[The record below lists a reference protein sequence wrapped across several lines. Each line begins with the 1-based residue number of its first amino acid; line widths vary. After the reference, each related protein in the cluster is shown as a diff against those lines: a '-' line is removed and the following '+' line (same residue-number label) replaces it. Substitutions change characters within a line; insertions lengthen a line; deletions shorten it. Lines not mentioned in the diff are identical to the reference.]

1 MGHTP
6 AKLVLLLMA
15 AAAAW
20 SSFFLVAGAARA
32 APASCRPQ
40 ERGALLAIKQG
51 IAEKEDLWSW
61 QQESQDCCQ
70 WKRITCNSVTGHVM
84 ELDLSGSYLQGQ
96 ISPSL
101 LSLKHL
107 EYLNLRSTFLCG
119 PDGRLPEFLGSLSNL
134 RHLDLSYLNCPGE
147 LPLQLGNLSKLEY
160 LDLTHLYDDSRRS
173 MGLTDISWLARLTLL
188 VHLDMSYTNLSSIA
202 DWPLVLNMI
211 PSLEDLRLASCSL
224 SSANQFLQI
233 LNLTN
238 LHHLDLSNNHFG
250 HSIASSWFWNV
261 TSIKYL
267 DLSATTLDGPFPD
280 ALGNM
285 TSLRWLLLSYMGNKA
300 TLTVDLKI
308 LCDLKIVWLQESLS
322 YGNITEFLERLPQC
336 PSTRLQEL
344 SLNGN
349 NMVGMLPHRMVQLRS
364 LSWLDLSNNSIA
376 GTIPLGI
383 DSCSYLEYLDLS
395 SNYLTGAIPSGL
407 GNCTAL
413 QHVSLSSNNLTGPI
427 PPGIDSYTRLEDLKL
442 SHNNINGAIPLG
454 LGNCTCLYELD
465 LSHNYLTGPIPQ
477 GLASCTRLESLD
489 LSNNLLTGNVPT
501 KIGILG
507 NLYDLDL
514 SNNYLDGEV
523 TEEHLV
529 NLKNLK
535 NLDLSHNA
543 FSGPV
548 PIYSQP
554 QAFITLTLSFNYFN
568 GHIPEYI
575 CQLRD
580 LVVLDLSNNLLEG
593 KLPQCSYELLLFILL
608 SNNSFSG
615 KFPSSLRKYSSLAF
629 LDLSW
634 NNFCGK
640 LPFWI
645 GDLVNLRYLQLSH
658 NLLYGDI
665 PVTITNLTHLRHLNL
680 AGNSISGDIPRP
692 LSKLTGMT
700 YTGPKKLKD
709 DKFSGYSYVVT
720 EVWSVVMKRQELKY
734 GNGFFDLVS
743 MDLSFNNL
751 TGGIPDDITSLNGL
765 LNLNISWNHLSGK
778 IPMKIGAM
786 KSVESLDLSRN
797 NLYGEIPESLSDLT
811 FLSSLD
817 LSYNNLTGRIPPGTQ
832 LDTLY
837 TENPSIYT
845 GNTGLCGPP
854 LERNCSG
861 DNPPKHV
868 NQKISEKFSEPV
880 VFFYFGLGSGFMAG
894 LWFVFCA
901 LLFKK
906 SWRVAY
912 FRIFDK
918 LYDNAYVFMVV
929 TWRRIDDKTTG

>member
-1 MGHTP
+1 
-6 AKLVLLLMA
+6 MA

-20 SSFFLVAGAARA
+20 SSFFLVAGAARG

-40 ERGALLAIKQG
+40 ERDALLAIKQG

-147 LPLQLGNLSKLEY
+147 LPLQLGNLSKLEH

-285 TSLRWLLLSYMGNKA
+285 TSLRWLLLSYMG
-300 TLTVDLKI
+300 
-308 LCDLKIVWLQESLS
+308 
-322 YGNITEFLERLPQC
+322 
-336 PSTRLQEL
+336 
-344 SLNGN
+344 
-349 NMVGMLPHRMVQLRS
+349 
-364 LSWLDLSNNSIA
+364 
-376 GTIPLGI
+376 
-383 DSCSYLEYLDLS
+383 
-395 SNYLTGAIPSGL
+395 
-407 GNCTAL
+407 
-413 QHVSLSSNNLTGPI
+413 
-427 PPGIDSYTRLEDLKL
+427 
-442 SHNNINGAIPLG
+442 
-454 LGNCTCLYELD
+454 
-465 LSHNYLTGPIPQ
+465 
-477 GLASCTRLESLD
+477 
-489 LSNNLLTGNVPT
+489 
-501 KIGILG
+501 
-507 NLYDLDL
+507 
-514 SNNYLDGEV
+514 
-523 TEEHLV
+523 
-529 NLKNLK
+529 
-535 NLDLSHNA
+535 
-543 FSGPV
+543 
-548 PIYSQP
+548 
-554 QAFITLTLSFNYFN
+554 
-568 GHIPEYI
+568 
-575 CQLRD
+575 
-580 LVVLDLSNNLLEG
+580 
-593 KLPQCSYELLLFILL
+593 
-608 SNNSFSG
+608 
-615 KFPSSLRKYSSLAF
+615 
-629 LDLSW
+629 
-634 NNFCGK
+634 
-640 LPFWI
+640 
-645 GDLVNLRYLQLSH
+645 
-658 NLLYGDI
+658 
-665 PVTITNLTHLRHLNL
+665 
-680 AGNSISGDIPRP
+680 
-692 LSKLTGMT
+692 MT

-743 MDLSFNNL
+743 MDLSFNSL

-797 NLYGEIPESLSDLT
+797 NLYGEIPSSLSDLT